1 MVSALLDTSIVI
13 DLVREYALAEQ
24 WLVEMQELGVSGA
37 VWLEVLDGV
46 TNRDGQR
53 RAIRMLHRFE
63 KIALISADIDWA
75 TDQAILY
82 RLSHS
87 VGSMDCLIASASHR
101 LQLPLYTTNLKHF
114 KPLLEE
120 LAQKPY

>member
-1 MVSALLDTSIVI
+1 MVSGLLDTSIVV
-13 DLVREYALAEQ
+13 DLIREYKPARE
-24 WLVEMQELGVSGA
+24 WLSEAQELGVSGA

-46 TNRDGQR
+46 TNRVRQR
-53 RAIRMLHRFE
+53 KAIRMLHRFE
-63 KIALISADIDWA
+63 KIALISTDVDWA
-75 TDQAILY
+75 TDKAILY

-101 LQLPLYTTNLKHF
+101 LQILLYTTNLKHF
-114 KPLLEE
+114 SPLLGT